1 VSWQFLRVR
10 FSIECFR
17 SLPMTSRIGPPSL
30 RIGLLLLTATLAVG
44 LVALLSNPGQ
54 SELAFF
60 SLSAIAIVTCLIVGN
75 IFPLRSFGVALYVQR
90 PLAVYS
96 AFFFLYYVPVYLL
109 FFVSERTST
118 HNEARIA
125 VLILLGY
132 LAFWCGLKI
141 SLKGPRAQRRPL
153 CLTFNQAKA
162 MLLIAYFGAAMVL
175 VHYAWLISTLGYY
188 YTHTGTFVQPAT
200 IVASFAYVFAGTFD
214 LPVVLLL
221 GFLTRVSDVA
231 LATRAR
237 RFLWFYVSALLFVSV
252 TSSQFRLTVTTLVFV
267 FISLQLGGR
276 RLPKLRYWL
285 LVGGLSATA
294 LVVIQAAR
302 VIVPSQDIAASDNQI
317 ADSSRA
323 SLAALRPAMRAAR
336 SDIGESVIARAI
348 LPMQFLSDIIDATD
362 GVRPHTHGAVAL
374 GTIIS
379 LVPRALWPQKPTLA
393 PTPIQIER
401 DLGLPE
407 LDNSPGPINEFY
419 AEFGLT
425 GVILGYAAFGWLLGF
440 LTEYALNSHG
450 PLGWF
455 ILFWLWG
462 AVAVVEMDFVSG
474 VLTGLRQAIVV
485 YLLYRLCLWFVTFK
499 RKQQTVLG
507 SPTTA

>member
-1 VSWQFLRVR
+1 LRYTH
-10 FSIECFR
+10 
-17 SLPMTSRIGPPSL
+17 LPTTSRVGPSNL
-30 RIGLLLLTATLAVG
+30 RIGVLALAATLAVS
-44 LVALLSNPGQ
+44 LVALFREPGQ
-54 SELAFF
+54 AELAFF

-90 PLAVYS
+90 PLTVYS

-109 FFVSERTST
+109 FFFSEQTST

-132 LAFWCGLKI
+132 LAFWCGLKL
-141 SLKGPRAQRRPL
+141 SLKGHHSQRRL
-153 CLTFNQAKA
+153 LRLTFNQAEA
-162 MLLIAYFGAAMVL
+162 MLWIAYFGAAMVL
-175 VHYAWLISTLGYY
+175 VHYVWLVSTLGYY
-188 YTHTGTFVQPAT
+188 YTHTGAFIPPAT
-200 IVASFAYVFAGTFD
+200 IAASFAYVFAGTFD

-221 GFLTRVSDVA
+221 GFLTRVSDVTIA
-231 LATRAR
+231 KRAR

-267 FISLQLGGR
+267 FISVQLGGGH
-276 RLPKLRYWL
+276 LPKLRYWL
-285 LVGGLSATA
+285 LVGGLSASA

-302 VIVPSQDIAASDNQI
+302 VIVPVQDISASDNQI

-323 SLAALRPAMRAAR
+323 SLAALRPAMTGAR

-362 GVRPHTHGAVAL
+362 GGRPHTHGAVAV
-374 GTIIS
+374 GTILS
-379 LVPRALWPQKPTLA
+379 LVPRAVWPQKPTSV
-393 PTPIQIER
+393 PTQIQYER

-419 AEFGLT
+419 AEFGLV
-425 GVILGYAAFGWLLGF
+425 GVVLGYAAFGWLLGF
-440 LTEYALNSHG
+440 LTEYALNSHR

-462 AVAVVEMDFVSG
+462 AVAVVEMDLVSG
-474 VLTGLRQAIVV
+474 VLTALREAVVV
-485 YLLYRLCLWFVTFK
+485 YLLYRLCLLLVMFK
-499 RKQQTVLG
+499 RRQHSALG
-507 SPTTA
+507 SPATGRAAFI

>member
-1 VSWQFLRVR
+1 
-10 FSIECFR
+10 
-17 SLPMTSRIGPPSL
+17 MKSRIGSPNL
-30 RIGLLLLTATLAVG
+30 RIGLLALTATMAVG
-44 LVALLSNPGQ
+44 LVALFRDPGQ

-109 FFVSERTST
+109 FFFSEQTST
-118 HNEARIA
+118 HNEVRIA

-132 LAFWCGLKI
+132 LAFWCGLKM
-141 SLKGPRAQRRPL
+141 SLKGPRVQRPTL
-153 CLTFNQAKA
+153 SLTFDQAEA
-162 MLLIAYFGAAMVL
+162 MLWVAYFGAAMVL
-175 VHYAWLISTLGYY
+175 VHYAWLVSTLGYY
-188 YTHTGTFVQPAT
+188 YTHTGTFIQPET
-200 IVASFAYVFAGTFD
+200 IVASFAYVFAGLFD

-237 RFLWFYVSALLFVSV
+237 RFLWFYVLALLFVSV

-267 FISLQLGGR
+267 FISVQLGGGQ
-276 RLPKLRYWL
+276 LPKLRYWL
-285 LVGGLSATA
+285 LAGVLSASA

-302 VIVPSQDIAASDNQI
+302 VIVPAQDIAASDNQI

-323 SLAALRPAMRAAR
+323 SLTALRPALNGAR
-336 SDIGESVIARAI
+336 SDIGESVLARAI

-362 GVRPHTHGAVAL
+362 GGRPHTHGTVAL

-393 PTPIQIER
+393 TTPIQIER

-419 AEFGLT
+419 AEFGLS
-425 GVILGYAAFGWLLGF
+425 GVILGYAGFGWLLGF
-440 LTEYALNSHG
+440 LTEYALKSHR

-455 ILFWLWG
+455 ILFWLWS
-462 AVAVVEMDFVSG
+462 AVAVVEFDLVSG
-474 VLTGLRQAIVV
+474 VLTALRQAVVV
-485 YLLYRLCLWFVTFK
+485 YLLYRFCLLFVTFK
-499 RKQQTVLG
+499 RKQHTVLG
-507 SPTTA
+507 SPPNARAALI